1 MLCGG
6 IAGNVIISSFLES
19 FKVYEM
25 EEDVT
30 RDLGEFSIAN
40 AIYAALV
47 EAHAS
52 EISSRLAIH
61 RR

>member
-1 MLCGG
+1 
-6 IAGNVIISSFLES
+6 
-19 FKVYEM
+19 M

-30 RDLGEFSIAN
+30 KDLGEFSIAN

-52 EISSRLAIH
+52 EISSRSAVQHLVYINRANLLSK
-61 RR
+61 